1 MKNLMKNPLF
11 VPLICLGLVL
21 LFNLI
26 TNAGFF
32 EISIKRNNVGNWI
45 LAGNLISVF
54 NNASELVILAIGM
67 TLITSASGG
76 QDISVGACVAIAGG
90 VILKILA
97 SKTGAPVVVAVSLG
111 CLVAMAFGAFNGILV
126 SIFNIQPMVATLIL
140 FTAGRPISSWI
151 TGGLSPRITNS
162 VLDAVGNVIPGVP
175 VPTPIFIA
183 AFCVAF
189 IFLTLRF
196 TNLGLYAQAVGIS
209 DKAAR
214 LVGLSPRLVKF
225 IQFVVMGLCVGLVAF
240 IKVSRVGSIQ
250 YNYIAKDIEM
260 DAILAVALGGNS
272 LSGGR
277 FSMTG
282 SIIGAYTIQAIT
294 TTLLANSVPSDALSA
309 YKAVV
314 IIILVVIQSPVVK
327 DFWRKRRKNDPAQSS
342 PSPSLNGSPSAPTG
356 PQTAKPE
363 ANLGA
368 DLGSGLASS
377 LGTGPG
383 ASLATSQGGA

>member
-1 MKNLMKNPLF
+1 MTRLTKNPLF
-11 VPLICLGLVL
+11 VPIVCLGLVL

-45 LAGNLISVF
+45 LAGNLISVL

-90 VILKILA
+90 VILKIL
-97 SKTGAPVVVAVSLG
+97 STHVGVPVAAAVAFG
-111 CLVAMAFGAFNGILV
+111 CLVAMAFGAVNGLLV

-151 TGGLSPRITNS
+151 TGGLSPRITNP

-175 VPTPIFIA
+175 IPTPIFVA
-183 AFCVAF
+183 AFCVGLT
-189 IFLTLRF
+189 FLALRF
-196 TNLGLYAQAVGIS
+196 TNLGLYAQSVGIS
-209 DKAAR
+209 DKASR
-214 LVGLSPRLVKF
+214 LVGLSPRWIKF
-225 IQFVVMGLCVGLVAF
+225 IQFVFMGLCVGLVAF

-272 LSGGR
+272 LSGGK

-294 TTLLANSVPSDALSA
+294 TTLLANSVSSDALPA
-309 YKAVV
+309 YKAIV
-314 IIILVVIQSPVVK
+314 IIILVIIQSPAAK
-327 DFWRKRRKNDPAQSS
+327 EFWGKRRAALK
-342 PSPSLNGSPSAPTG
+342 
-356 PQTAKPE
+356 
-363 ANLGA
+363 
-368 DLGSGLASS
+368 LASN
-377 LGTGPG
+377 
-383 ASLATSQGGA
+383 AAKGGD

>member
-1 MKNLMKNPLF
+1 MAKLTKNPLF
-11 VPLICLGLVL
+11 VPFICLGLVL

-26 TNAGFF
+26 TNVGFF

-45 LAGNLISVF
+45 LAGNLISVL
-54 NNASELVILAIGM
+54 NNASELVMLAIGM

-90 VILKILA
+90 VILKLLA
-97 SKTGAPVVVAVSLG
+97 SKTGVPVPVAVFFG
-111 CLVAMAFGAFNGILV
+111 CLVAMAFGAFNGVLV

-151 TGGLSPRITNS
+151 TGGLSPRINNS
-162 VLDAVGNVIPGVP
+162 ILDAVGNVIPGVP

-183 AFCVAF
+183 AFCVVM
-189 IFLTLRF
+189 IFMALRL
-196 TNLGLYAQAVGIS
+196 TNLGLYAQAVGVS

-214 LVGLSPRLVKF
+214 LVGLNPRWIKF
-225 IQFVVMGLCVGLVAF
+225 IQFVIMGLCVGLVAF
-240 IKVSRVGSIQ
+240 VKVSRVGSIQ

-272 LSGGR
+272 LSGGK

-294 TTLLANSVPSDALSA
+294 TTLLANSVPSDALPA
-309 YKAVV
+309 YKAIV
-314 IIILVVIQSPVVK
+314 IIILVVIQSPAAK
-327 DFWRKRRKNDPAQSS
+327 EFWRKRRGAFKSASKNAS
-342 PSPSLNGSPSAPTG
+342 GAP
-356 PQTAKPE
+356 E
-363 ANLGA
+363 
-368 DLGSGLASS
+368 GSGE
-377 LGTGPG
+377 
-383 ASLATSQGGA
+383 

>member
-1 MKNLMKNPLF
+1 LAGRIYDVKGLLKNPLF
-11 VPLICLGLVL
+11 VPLVCLGFVL
-21 LFNLI
+21 LFNLL
-26 TNAGFF
+26 TNPGFF
-32 EISIKRNNVGNWI
+32 EISVKRNNVGNWL
-45 LAGNLISVF
+45 LAGNLISVL

-97 SKTGAPVVVAVSLG
+97 AKAGTPVPVAVALG
-111 CLVAMAFGAFNGILV
+111 CLVAMAFGAFNGVLV

-175 VPTPIFIA
+175 IPTPIFIA
-183 AFCVAF
+183 VFCVALT
-189 IFLTLRF
+189 FLVLRF
-196 TNLGLYAQAVGIS
+196 TNLGLYAQAVGVS

-214 LVGLSPRLVKF
+214 LVGLSPRQVKF
-225 IQFVVMGLCVGLVAF
+225 IQFVIMGLCVGLVAF

-282 SIIGAYTIQAIT
+282 SIIGAYTIQAVT
-294 TTLLANSVPSDALSA
+294 TTLLANSVPSDALPA
-309 YKAVV
+309 YKAIV
-314 IIILVVIQSPVVK
+314 IISLVVIQSPAVK
-327 DFWRKRRKNDPAQSS
+327 AFWSRRF
-342 PSPSLNGSPSAPTG
+342 G
-356 PQTAKPE
+356 
-363 ANLGA
+363 
-368 DLGSGLASS
+368 
-377 LGTGPG
+377 
-383 ASLATSQGGA
+383 ATSQGRLVGRGNSQDTAQGTV

>member
-1 MKNLMKNPLF
+1 MRSLAKNPLF
-11 VPLICLGLVL
+11 VPVICLGLVL
-21 LFNLI
+21 LFNCV
-26 TNAGFF
+26 TNLGFF

-45 LAGNLISVF
+45 LAGNLISVL

-97 SKTGAPVVVAVSLG
+97 SKSGVPVPVAVFFG

-151 TGGLSPRITNS
+151 TGGLSPRITNPI
-162 VLDAVGNVIPGVP
+162 LDAVGNVIPGVP
-175 VPTPIFIA
+175 VPTPIFVA
-183 AFCVAF
+183 AFCVALAF
-189 IFLTLRF
+189 MAIRF
-196 TNLGLYAQAVGIS
+196 TNLGLYAQSVGVS

-214 LVGLSPRLVKF
+214 LVGLNPRRVKF
-225 IQFVVMGLCVGLVAF
+225 IQFVIMGLCVGLVAF

-272 LSGGR
+272 LSGGK

-294 TTLLANSVPSDALSA
+294 TTLLANSVPSDALPA
-309 YKAVV
+309 YKAIV
-314 IIILVVIQSPVVK
+314 IIILVAIQSPAVK
-327 DFWRKRRKNDPAQSS
+327 AFWRKRFGGPRGREAEPGQ
-342 PSPSLNGSPSAPTG
+342 NGTLP
-356 PQTAKPE
+356 
-363 ANLGA
+363 
-368 DLGSGLASS
+368 
-377 LGTGPG
+377 GTVPG
-383 ASLATSQGGA
+383 AGEGGA